1 MALDEDKKQKC
12 LVAGSVSAVLVIM
25 VASVAVITSK
35 NSPNDNQ
42 IRQTTKAVKAVCAP
56 TDYKDICLK
65 SIMDASPNSTEPL
78 ELIKLAINVTIES
91 INQGL
96 KKASIDVKPKT
107 DEDPEAKD
115 AFELCEKLMFD
126 AIDDL
131 KKCVNRGFS
140 ATQIVGFVED
150 LRVWLSGAI
159 AFQQTCIDSFKEIK
173 SNTLMIDMRKI
184 FKPSKRLTSNSLAMV
199 TELSTILPN
208 SNVTGL
214 TKALS
219 KYARKLLNTE
229 EDGIPTW
236 VRPEVRKLMEEEAPT
251 KELEA
256 QPPPPPP
263 PAKTDA
269 VVAQDGSGQFKT
281 IAEALNFVPKDNSPF
296 IIYIKTGIYKEQV
309 KITKKMPYVTMI
321 GDGQNLTI
329 ITGSLN
335 FGIGRVKTF
344 LTATVTIEGEHFT
357 AKAIGIENTAGP
369 DGRQAVAM
377 RVSADYAVFYECKF
391 DGYQDTL
398 FVHSQRQFYRD
409 CTVTGTID
417 FVFGDAKCILQNSVI
432 VFRKPKK
439 GQTCVVAAQGRSD
452 RHESTGLVFQNCHVT
467 GDEEYMAIRPAKK
480 SFLGRPWK
488 RFSRTIMLM
497 SALDDVIDPDGWLP
511 WKGEFALKT
520 LYYAEYLSGGFGAN
534 DSLRVK
540 WPGVKNITAEEAQL
554 YTGGRFLGGDSWI
567 PHTQVPYIAN
577 L

>member
-12 LVAGSVSAVLVIM
+12 LVAGSVSALLVIM
-25 VASVAVITSK
+25 VVSVAVITSK

-78 ELIKLAINVTIES
+78 ELIKLAMNVTIES

-219 KYARKLLNTE
+219 KYARKLLST

-236 VRPEVRKLMEEEAPT
+236 VRPEVRRLMEEEAPII
-251 KELEA
+251 ELEP

-344 LTATVTIEGEHFT
+344 LTATVTLPFFKWRKWPIST
-357 AKAIGIENTAGP
+357 SV
-369 DGRQAVAM
+369 AVNEDC
-377 RVSADYAVFYECKF
+377 RVRNFRA
-391 DGYQDTL
+391 
-398 FVHSQRQFYRD
+398 
-409 CTVTGTID
+409 VTGSMSMSSP
-417 FVFGDAKCILQNSVI
+417 VY
-432 VFRKPKK
+432 
-439 GQTCVVAAQGRSD
+439 
-452 RHESTGLVFQNCHVT
+452 ST
-467 GDEEYMAIRPAKK
+467 E
-480 SFLGRPWK
+480 
-488 RFSRTIMLM
+488 SRTGSYIPYRATTSRPSSGPIAGTLTP
-497 SALDDVIDPDGWLP
+497 ARKGDVAVP
-511 WKGEFALKT
+511 
-520 LYYAEYLSGGFGAN
+520 YLS
-534 DSLRVK
+534 LREHNMEKQQRISISSSPIYLV
-540 WPGVKNITAEEAQL
+540 T
-554 YTGGRFLGGDSWI
+554 
-567 PHTQVPYIAN
+567 
-577 L
+577 

>member
-1 MALDEDKKQKC
+1 MAFDEDKKQKC
-12 LVAGSVSAVLVIM
+12 LVAGSVSALLVIM
-25 VASVAVITSK
+25 VVSVAVITSK
-35 NSPNDNQ
+35 NSPNENQ
-42 IRQTTKAVKAVCAP
+42 IRQTTKAVKAICAP
-56 TDYKDICLK
+56 TDYKEICLK
-65 SIMDASPNSTEPL
+65 RIMEASPNSTEPL

-107 DEDPEAKD
+107 GEDPEAKD

-140 ATQIVGFVED
+140 AAQIVGFVED
-150 LRVWLSGAI
+150 LRVWLSGSI

-173 SNTLMIDMRKI
+173 SNTLMLVMRKI

-208 SNVTGL
+208 SNITGL

-219 KYARKLLNTE
+219 KYARKLLHTE
-229 EDGIPTW
+229 EEGIPTW
-236 VRPEVRKLMEEEAPT
+236 VRPEIRKLMEVEAPVI
-251 KELEA
+251 ELEP

-281 IAEALNFVPKDNSPF
+281 IAEALKVVPKDNSPF
-296 IIYIKTGIYKEQV
+296 IIYIKKGIYKEQV

-321 GDGQNLTI
+321 GDGQNLTV

-357 AKAIGIENTAGP
+357 AKSIGIENTAGP
-369 DGRQAVAM
+369 KGRQAVAM

-439 GQTCVVAAQGRSD
+439 GQTCVVTAQGRSD
-452 RHESTGLVFQNCHVT
+452 KHESTGMVFQNCHIT
-467 GDEEYMAIRPAKK
+467 GDAEYMAMKPAKK

-520 LYYAEYLSGGFGAN
+520 LYYAEYNSGGFGAN

-567 PHTQVPYIAN
+567 PQTQVPYIAN